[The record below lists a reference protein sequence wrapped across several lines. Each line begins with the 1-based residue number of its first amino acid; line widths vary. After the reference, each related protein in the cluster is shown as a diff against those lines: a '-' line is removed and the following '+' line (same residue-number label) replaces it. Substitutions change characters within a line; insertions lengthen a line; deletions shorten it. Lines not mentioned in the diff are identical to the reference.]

1 MNARFVLGVYA
12 RRLQLETCDRHSG
25 NTTAGFQM
33 WMLSRSMVGHDTLLA
48 DLAGS
53 AIDLA
58 IMTTNGPP
66 AKFDEIIQR
75 EAE

>member
-1 MNARFVLGVYA
+1 
-12 RRLQLETCDRHSG
+12 
-25 NTTAGFQM
+25 M